1 MPLFL
6 DTRGRSTLGIGICD
20 RCRMK
25 MSLDCLHPDRNLPG
39 LRVCDDCNDEYDP
52 YRYAAPPVENISLP
66 FVRPDAGLATTA
78 GAGIN
83 VGDAVLGNDGE
94 PFILDESRLG

>member
-6 DTRGRSTLGIGICD
+6 NTRGRSTLGIGICD
-20 RCRMK
+20 RCRVK
-25 MSLDCLHPDRNLPG
+25 KSLGDLHQDRNLPG
-39 LRVCDDCNDEYDP
+39 LRVCDGCNDEYDP

-66 FVRPDAGLATTA
+66 FVRPDVSLGNAT
-78 GAGIN
+78 GSN